1 MTKWSVFWVN
11 SQSYEIILQNYVIF
25 NSSQSTISMRLDRY
39 FDSERIQLVL
49 SFLKELEKKTK
60 WSFFFILILSNNN
73 EKAELTWNDFGN
85 SSTKSFI
92 WMQFILGEFNF
103 INFNTRTIKQ
113 IYTLHKWSF
122 LILNDSGTVVLPWIV
137 IRQDSMRIKRKWN

>member
-49 SFLKELEKKTK
+49 SFLKELEKNK
-60 WSFFFILILSNNN
+60 
-73 EKAELTWNDFGN
+73 
-85 SSTKSFI
+85 
-92 WMQFILGEFNF
+92 MEFLFHPNF
-103 INFNTRTIKQ
+103 VK
-113 IYTLHKWSF
+113 
-122 LILNDSGTVVLPWIV
+122 
-137 IRQDSMRIKRKWN
+137 